1 MKSKRFL
8 AMLLAVMM
16 MLTAALST
24 GCSKKESN
32 EQNEKSGIVTL
43 NMFIITDEKTSDSA
57 KLEVQWNIN
66 AITVPQHKMLV
77 KINYVTADEY
87 WDTVDAA
94 EAETIEYLENKS
106 AKENEES
113 RLKALYV
120 ATMEGATEE
129 ELEEAG
135 LLDEVVVEEETEE
148 DEENAE
154 DEEFVQDEDG
164 DGIISIDEMSFVDAV
179 DFIYNM
185 KKEDGMKFKYDDV
198 VLENPQ
204 IDVVLVDSYDKFVEL
219 VEDERVAEIDIKY
232 DRKIITQYIHP
243 TILST
248 TQVNGKTFGVPANF
262 AMNGEYEFLVFNKN
276 LLDKYGFVA
285 GELDSVESERMAE
298 FLATIKANEPGV
310 YPISDIPEF
319 AGAEIYDDILFAQ
332 SKLDTVSTTS
342 FPVYL
347 NNGGYMAYLKAVDN
361 YKKSGYVAAH
371 DGVNNAKYA
380 VELVKSTTLIDREW
394 TDENGTTY
402 QAYLYDIP
410 RVDANSAFSSAFCV
424 SSQSMNKAKA
434 AELIELFTIDSELAN
449 LLQYGIAETHYSVKD
464 GPFRLLDVPDEDAY
478 VMNNGF
484 TGNQYVKYEINEGE
498 IELAQ
503 SSNLS
508 TAPSAFFGYTPD
520 FKDNPGDEATYN
532 CVKLFSAKALEKI
545 SSGEMSVDDAFN
557 IASRQLNAIGC
568 VWDASGANLLGVFGK
583 LGTTQAAKAKQI
595 SANFFLAEDA
605 KAYNDVYLTPEEIA
619 EMEAAEEAARIAA
632 EEAEKQAEE
641 AALLARI
648 EAENAANAEVE
659 EPDPTEEDVLP
670 ESTDENA
677 PAEDQA
683 DAE

>member
-8 AMLLAVMM
+8 AMLLAAMM
-16 MLTAALST
+16 MLTAVMST

-32 EQNEKSGIVTL
+32 EQNEESGIVTL
-43 NMFIITDEKTSDSA
+43 NMFVITDEKTSDSA

-77 KINYVTADEY
+77 KLNYVTADEY

-94 EAETIEYLENKS
+94 EAETIEYLEKKA
-106 AKENEES
+106 AKESEES
-113 RLKALYV
+113 RLKAVYL
-120 ATMEGATEE
+120 AELEGVSEE
-129 ELEEAG
+129 ELEETEEGEEGEAA
-135 LLDEVVVEEETEE
+135 EAVEESEE
-148 DEENAE
+148 DE
-154 DEEFVQDEDG
+154 DG
-164 DGIISIDEMSFVDAV
+164 VLSIGEMSFVDAV

-185 KKEDGMKFKYDDV
+185 KKEDGMKYKYDDV

-204 IDVVLVDSYDKFVEL
+204 IDVVLVDSYDKFTEL

-232 DRKIITQYIHP
+232 DRKIVAQYIHP

-248 TQVNGKTFGVPANF
+248 TQVSGKTYGIPANF
-262 AMNGEYEFLVFNKN
+262 AMNGEYEFLVFNKD
-276 LLDKYGFVA
+276 LLDKYGFIVS
-285 GELDSVESERMAE
+285 ELDAIESERMAE
-298 FLATIKANEPGV
+298 FLATVKANEPGV

-342 FPVYL
+342 FPIYL

-361 YKKSGYVAAH
+361 YKNSGYVASH
-371 DGVNNAKYA
+371 DGVKNAKYA

-424 SSQSMNKAKA
+424 SAQSMNKAKA

-464 GPFRLLDVPDEDAY
+464 GPFRLLDTPDADTY
-478 VMNNGF
+478 SMNHGL
-484 TGNQYVKYEINEGE
+484 TGNQYVKYEINEGDT
-498 IELAQ
+498 ELAQ
-503 SSNLS
+503 ASNLS

-520 FKDNPGDEATYN
+520 FNDNPADEATYN

-545 SSGEMSVDDAFN
+545 ANGEMSVDDVFN

-583 LGTTQAAKAKQI
+583 LGTTQAAKSKQI

-605 KAYNDVYLTPEEIA
+605 ETYNDVYLTAEEIA
-619 EMEAAEEAARIAA
+619 AIAAA
-632 EEAEKQAEE
+632 EEAEKLAAEEAERLAEE

-670 ESTDENA
+670 E
-677 PAEDQA
+677 A
-683 DAE
+683 DAAEGEAAAE